1 MPQEDIGNDKVE
13 QESVPVDESPAFS
26 AIRDRQERRRRRAS
40 LGKLVSYIIALI
52 LVIILM
58 LWLRR
63 AGM

>member
-1 MPQEDIGNDKVE
+1 MQQSDIGSDKAG
-13 QESVPVDESPAFS
+13 QESAPEDKSRAFR
-26 AIRDRQERRRRRAS
+26 AIEDRQEKRRRRAS